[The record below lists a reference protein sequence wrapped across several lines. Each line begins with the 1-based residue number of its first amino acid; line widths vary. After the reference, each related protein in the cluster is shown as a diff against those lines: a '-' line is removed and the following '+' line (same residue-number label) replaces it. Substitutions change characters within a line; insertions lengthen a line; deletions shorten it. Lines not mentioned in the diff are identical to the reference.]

1 MTKEITKKD
10 LISKCDDAL
19 KYKRIQEDSIFQSI
33 VKLSQ
38 MQMTANEVK
47 ECYKEVDILIK
58 ANTN

>member
-19 KYKRIQEDSIFQSI
+19 KYKRIQEDNVFQSI

-47 ECYKEVDILIK
+47 ECYKEVDILIE